1 MNRQRYIRIFLWTAS
16 LLCVASLALPCLYIR
31 WSNQWLRAKG
41 RPRAAASE
49 GLSTEGQEN
58 ALAYAL
64 YRNRFLAGKAI
75 ETTSDLVDT
84 QQELLTATEALYN
97 AGVLPATAAQQARTL
112 LQQADAYTSRKA
124 ENGFASVTYL
134 VLAEEEGKS
143 YSVQATWQEKTR
155 MVVSYSVTA
164 ETTKAPLDEY
174 LLAYRSYLGLETLSD
189 WTEVVV
195 TENGE
200 AHSQSQAGQ
209 LKLFCRWEGDTLRL
223 GVVSQ
228 DISTAASRS

>member
-1 MNRQRYIRIFLWTAS
+1 MKKQRYIRIFLWTAS

-31 WSNQWLRAKG
+31 WSDQWLRAKG
-41 RPRAAASE
+41 RPRAAASD

-58 ALAYAL
+58 ALAYTL
-64 YRNRFLAGKAI
+64 YRNRFLAGEAI
-75 ETTSDLVDT
+75 ETTSDLIDT

-97 AGVLPATAAQQARTL
+97 AGALPATAAQQARTL

-124 ENGFASVTYL
+124 ENGFVSATYL
-134 VLAEEEGKS
+134 VLAEEKSKS
-143 YSVQATWQEKTR
+143 YSVQATWQEKTG

-189 WTEVVV
+189 WTEVAV
-195 TENGE
+195 TESGE
-200 AHSQSQAGQ
+200 ALSQSQAGQ
-209 LKLFCRWEGDTLRL
+209 LNLFYRWEGDTLRL
-223 GVVSQ
+223 GAVSL
-228 DISTAASRS
+228 DVSAETSRS

>member
-49 GLSTEGQEN
+49 RLSTEGQEN

-75 ETTSDLVDT
+75 ETTSDLIDT
-84 QQELLTATEALYN
+84 KQELLTATEALYN
-97 AGVLPATAAQQARTL
+97 AGALPATAAQQARTL

-124 ENGFASVTYL
+124 ENGFASATYL
-134 VLAEEEGKS
+134 VLVEEESKS
-143 YSVQATWQEKTR
+143 YSVQATWQEKTG

-174 LLAYRSYLGLETLSD
+174 LLAYRSYLGLETLQD
-189 WTEVVV
+189 WTEAAAAAS
-195 TENGE
+195 GE
-200 AHSQSQAGQ
+200 VSSQSGTGQ
-209 LKLFCRWEGDTLRL
+209 LYLFFRWEGDTLRL